1 MRIGAHVSSAGGVQH
16 IFERANE
23 IGAEAIQTFISAPQQ
38 WRPPSISDEQLAS
51 YIEQRNAAG
60 VPVYLHAIYLINLA
74 TDDQTKLN
82 RGKGALKQYLKW
94 GAALAVEGVIF
105 HVGSHKGEGYE
116 TVAPRVVEAMREV
129 LDYGGDSVRL
139 IMENNAGQGSGVGST
154 FSELGDLLKRLDSD
168 PRVHVCL
175 DTCHAFAM
183 GYDLR
188 SKDGCDRAME
198 EFDREIGL
206 DRLAVVHAN
215 DSKVDLGKVRD
226 RHENIGDGFIGYDG
240 FRTIVGHP
248 AFHDLSFL
256 LEVPGVEGNG
266 PDRENVDRLKRIR
279 EEVGVPAPPAGARVG
294 PGTTRR

>member
-16 IFERANE
+16 IFERAAE

-38 WRPPSISDEQLAS
+38 WRPPSISDEQLAQ
-51 YIEQRNAAG
+51 YTEQRNAMG

-74 TDDQTKLN
+74 TDDTTKLN

-94 GAALAVEGVIF
+94 GAQLGVEGVIF

-116 TVAPRVVEAMREV
+116 AVAPRVAEAMREV
-129 LDYGGDSVRL
+129 LDYAGDGVRL
-139 IMENNAGQGSGVGST
+139 IMENNAGQGGGVGCR
-154 FSELGDLLKRLDSD
+154 FAELGDLLRRLDND
-168 PRVHVCL
+168 ARVHVCL

-188 SKDGCDRAME
+188 SKDGCERAME

-226 RHENIGDGFIGYDG
+226 RHENIGDGFIGLDG
-240 FRTIVGHP
+240 FRTVMAHP
-248 AFHDLSFL
+248 AFRDLSFL
-256 LEVPGVEGNG
+256 LEVPGMEGQG
-266 PDRENVDRLKRIR
+266 PDKENVDRLKRIR
-279 EEVGVPAPPAGARVG
+279 DEVGAPGAPLVGDVGRGAGPA
-294 PGTTRR
+294 